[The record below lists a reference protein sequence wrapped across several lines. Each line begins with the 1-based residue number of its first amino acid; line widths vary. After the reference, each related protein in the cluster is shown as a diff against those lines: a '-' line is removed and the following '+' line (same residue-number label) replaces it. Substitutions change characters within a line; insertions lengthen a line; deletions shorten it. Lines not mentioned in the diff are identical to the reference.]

1 MMLEIERIVS
11 GGQTGA
17 DRAGLDWALANA
29 VPHEGWCPAGRRAED
44 GEIASGYA
52 LRETAGAGYLVR
64 TEWNVR
70 DSDGTVIFSLAARLG
85 GGSMRTLEF
94 AQRAGKPVLHLSKAT
109 CGALED
115 AAWELV
121 KDWTVEEMQSLRDN
135 VPKMAL
141 KTPFRGGTLQDI
153 AIQTVSIAHDGLK
166 QRAVPGGKSPD
177 EAAFLE
183 TLQEIAES
191 GVSPAERLLEKFAH
205 DWQGD
210 INRVYKETAY

>member
-1 MMLEIERIVS
+1 MLEIERIVS

-109 CGALED
+109 CGAVED
-115 AAWELV
+115 AARELV
-121 KDWTVEEMQSLRDN
+121 DWAGRHRVRVLN
-135 VPKMAL
+135 VAGPRRSGEPL
-141 KTPFRGGTLQDI
+141 VGDYVREVLD
-153 AIQTVSIAHDGLK
+153 
-166 QRAVPGGKSPD
+166 
-177 EAAFLE
+177 AAW
-183 TLQEIAES
+183 
-191 GVSPAERLLEKFAH
+191 RC
-205 DWQGD
+205 
-210 INRVYKETAY
+210 RTAS